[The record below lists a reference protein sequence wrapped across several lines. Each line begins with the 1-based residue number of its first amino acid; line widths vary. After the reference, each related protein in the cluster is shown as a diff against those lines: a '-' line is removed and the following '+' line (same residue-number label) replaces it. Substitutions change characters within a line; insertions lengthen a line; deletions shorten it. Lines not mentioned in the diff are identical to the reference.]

1 MAMIK
6 NIFTIRHGEA
16 EHQVNPNIWKT
27 HGNAEIPLTIL
38 GRQQANDCGEFIASM
53 DIDWDKTLIVVSPF
67 ARAKQTYEQIQR
79 HLPCA
84 MTITESLVEEQDFGL
99 FNGLSTEQC
108 YTTYPRYAKL
118 YDLQAKRDGE
128 FNVVP
133 PNGESKA
140 SVVKRAEK
148 FLEKILL
155 NSQDQQ
161 IENIIVV
168 SHCVFNRALNKV
180 LMQQTPEWL
189 MAEKQHENCAV
200 KQFIRINH
208 KWSDRGFIFVPQNK
222 SLNNGV
228 AKSLQKQVIGV
239 ER

>member
-1 MAMIK
+1 MIR
-6 NIFTIRHGEA
+6 NIFTIRHSEA

-38 GRQQANDCGEFIASM
+38 GQQQANDCGEFIASM
-53 DIDWDKTLIVVSPF
+53 DID
-67 ARAKQTYEQIQR
+67 
-79 HLPCA
+79 
-84 MTITESLVEEQDFGL
+84 
-99 FNGLSTEQC
+99 
-108 YTTYPRYAKL
+108 
-118 YDLQAKRDGE
+118 
-128 FNVVP
+128 
-133 PNGESKA
+133 
-140 SVVKRAEK
+140 RAEK

-189 MAEKQHENCAV
+189 MAEKQHKNCDV

-208 KWSDRGFIFVPQNK
+208 KWSDRGFTFVPQNK

-228 AKSLQKQVIGV
+228 AKSLQKQAIGV